1 MSVGFSFDDQVTI
14 TRVVST
20 IDHGSIFVGD
30 TPDGQQVRVRYTGRS
45 ERPVA
50 GDTFAIKGQWI
61 NFTDQYRRIHR
72 QVETKVMKRRA
83 VLGELLG
90 PFLQRVPNIGPQRAE
105 RLMQHYGHD
114 LVQVLS
120 DPARLDE
127 VAHVLEPAKMAL
139 AARIAAQ
146 LFAAMAEKTA
156 ADQLKLAEFEFLVYL
171 EKIGLRE
178 PRVALRLWRF
188 CAGADAI
195 NRMKTNPYLAAH
207 FCHWTIADRVGK
219 LLLRETEPDTDL
231 NHHPAR
237 LMGALA
243 SIYRELLSAG
253 DSAAADAVVRELLLK
268 RGVAPDLA
276 MAHAEQIGNL
286 SRRGE
291 LIRAPGAGWIED
303 EVARMLAAIEATPT
317 TLILP
322 TDSDLDKLID
332 DGEWACDLRLTD
344 EQGAA
349 LRKLI
354 FQPLGVLQGGAGVGK
369 TAVMKN
375 LAYIWERL
383 RGNVVLGALAG
394 KAALQLSRGA
404 STHDNPRLAHTLAR
418 LIGML
423 EQQAEFEE
431 YPQSNR
437 RPEVEFNSKTL
448 LVIDEAGMLDT
459 PTFYQLLKLLPKG
472 VRILLAGDDGQLFPV
487 AFGKMFHDLV
497 EEGSRVAT
505 LTKVLRQAEDSAIPL
520 IASQIRSGNAPRLPL
535 WNGETKGVFQID
547 EHTLNRLRRTDDF
560 MLIAARRQTVDD
572 WNHAE
577 ASKRRTEHTQTRRLG
592 PMATVAVGDPI
603 IITHN
608 RYKHGLFNGLLGLVT
623 EITSER
629 VQIHFDGEST
639 PRDLPEE
646 AEVDVEL
653 AYAITCHKAQGSSAN
668 TVVILADDGSLV
680 TREWLYT
687 GLTRA
692 RELAL
697 ISLSTGG
704 TLELA
709 VARRMSRTTGFRL

>member
-1 MSVGFSFDDQVTI
+1 MSGVFSFDDQVTI

-20 IDHGSIFVGD
+20 IEHGAIFVGS
-30 TPDGQQVRVRYTGRS
+30 TQNGQQVRVRYTGRN
-45 ERPVA
+45 ERPVV
-50 GDTFAIKGQWI
+50 GDTFAIKGQWT
-61 NFTDQYRRIHR
+61 NFTDQYRRVYR

-90 PFLQRVPNIGPQRAE
+90 PFLQHVPNIGPRRAE
-105 RLMQHYGHD
+105 RLTQHYGHD
-114 LVQVLS
+114 LVRVLS

-146 LFAAMAEKTA
+146 LFAAMAEKSA
-156 ADQLKLAEFEFLVYL
+156 ADQLKLAEVEFLVFL
-171 EKIGLRE
+171 EKVGLRE
-178 PRVALRLWRF
+178 PRVAWRLWRF

-195 NRMKTNPYLAAH
+195 DRLTANPYLAAH
-207 FCHWTIADRVGK
+207 LCDWNIADRVGK
-219 LLLRETEPDTDL
+219 LLLRKTDPDADL
-231 NHHPAR
+231 DRHSAR
-237 LMGALA
+237 LFGAMA

-253 DSAAADAVVRELLLK
+253 DSAASEAAVRKLLVK
-268 RGVAPDLA
+268 RGVDPDLA
-276 MAHAEQIGNL
+276 LAHVEQIGNL
-286 SRRGE
+286 SLRGE

-303 EVARMLAAIEATPT
+303 EVARRLGAIEATPVS
-317 TLILP
+317 LFLP
-322 TDSDLDKLID
+322 IESDLDALIE
-332 DGEWACDLRLTD
+332 DGERACDLRLTD
-344 EQGAA
+344 EQRAA

-354 FQPLGVLQGGAGVGK
+354 FLPLGVLQGGAGVGK
-369 TAVMKN
+369 TTVMKL
-375 LAYIWERL
+375 LAYVWERL
-383 RGNVVLGALAG
+383 RGNVVFGALAG

-404 STHDNPRLAHTLAR
+404 STHDVPRLAHTLAR

-423 EQQAEFEE
+423 EQQVKFEE
-431 YPQSNR
+431 APQSNR
-437 RPEVEFNSKTL
+437 RPEVEFSSNTL
-448 LVIDEAGMLDT
+448 LVIDEAGMMDT

-487 AFGKMFHDLV
+487 AFGKIFHDLV

-505 LTKVLRQAEDSAIPL
+505 LTKVLRQAEGSAIPL
-520 IASQIRSGNAPRLPL
+520 IASQIRAGTAPRLPL
-535 WNGETKGVFQID
+535 WNGEAKGVFQID
-547 EHTLNRLRRTDDF
+547 DSILNRLQRTDDF
-560 MLIAARRQTVDD
+560 MLIAARRQTVDN

-577 ASKRRTEHTQTRRLG
+577 AAKRRTEHTQTRRLG
-592 PMATVAVGDPI
+592 PMATVGVGDPI
-603 IITHN
+603 IVTQN
-608 RYKHGLFNGLLGLVT
+608 RYKHGLFNGLLGVVT
-623 EITSER
+623 KISCER

-697 ISLSTGG
+697 INLSIGG
-704 TLELA
+704 TLALA